1 MNEARLGPPK
11 VVHTYVAEVRIEL
24 KPGVADPEGANTK
37 KALELL
43 GFNGVRAVKS
53 VHAFSIELDAANEDE
68 ARTQVNEM
76 CKRLLVNP
84 VIHQPDVT
92 LAKR

>member
-1 MNEARLGPPK
+1 MVNLYR
-11 VVHTYVAEVRIEL
+11 AEVRIEL

-43 GFNGVRAVKS
+43 GFKGVRNVKS
-53 VHAFSIELDAANEDE
+53 VHAFSIDVDAPSPEE
-68 ARTQVNEM
+68 ARKQVDEM

-84 VIHQPDVT
+84 VVHNARVAVEQK
-92 LAKR
+92 A

>member
-1 MNEARLGPPK
+1 MVP
-11 VVHTYVAEVRIEL
+11 TYRAEVRIEL

-43 GFNGVRAVKS
+43 GFKGIKTVKA
-53 VHAFSIELDAANEDE
+53 VHAFSLDVDAASETD
-68 ARTQVNEM
+68 AKAQVDEM

-84 VIHQPDVT
+84 VIHIPKIT
-92 LAKR
+92 ITKA

>member
-1 MNEARLGPPK
+1 MYR
-11 VVHTYVAEVRIEL
+11 AEVRIEL

-43 GFNGVRAVKS
+43 GFKGVKGVKS
-53 VHAFSIELDAANEDE
+53 VHAFSLDVEAANEAD
-68 ARTQVNEM
+68 AKAQVEEM

-84 VIHQPDVT
+84 VIHTPRISIQK
-92 LAKR
+92 A

>member
-1 MNEARLGPPK
+1 
-11 VVHTYVAEVRIEL
+11 VVPLYRAEVRIEL

-43 GFNGVRAVKS
+43 GFKGIKTVKS
-53 VHAFSIELDAANEDE
+53 VHAFALDVDAASE
-68 ARTQVNEM
+68 ADAKAQVDEM

-84 VIHQPDVT
+84 VIHIPKVT
-92 LAKR
+92 ISRA

>member
-1 MNEARLGPPK
+1 MVYR
-11 VVHTYVAEVRIEL
+11 AEVRIEL

-43 GFNGVRAVKS
+43 GFKGIKAVKS
-53 VHAFSIELDAANEDE
+53 VHAFSLDVDAGSESE
-68 ARTQVNEM
+68 AKAQVDEM

-84 VIHQPDVT
+84 VIHIPKVT
-92 LAKR
+92 ITRA